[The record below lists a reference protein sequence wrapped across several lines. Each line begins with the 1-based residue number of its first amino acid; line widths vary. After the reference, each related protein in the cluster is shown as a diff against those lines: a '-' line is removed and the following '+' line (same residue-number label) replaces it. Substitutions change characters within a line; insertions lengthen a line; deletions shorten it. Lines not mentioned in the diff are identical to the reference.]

1 MTRLEE
7 IFKEILYNYSNEQL
21 QVEDCAKKCQEVA
34 IAFAKRLMS
43 TEVVFKRTG
52 RVESGYECSVE
63 YPHNVP
69 PEYSLM
75 YGELVRNGDK
85 LFDKFIEENYES
97 Y

>member
-1 MTRLEE
+1 MKKNCTEYS
-7 IFKEILYNYSNEQL
+7 KE
-21 QVEDCAKKCQEVA
+21 VKKIA
-34 IAFAKRLMS
+34 IEFAKRLMS

-85 LFDKFIEENYES
+85 MFCEFMIDYLKTES
-97 Y
+97 NEK

>member
-1 MTRLEE
+1 MKSNNIEYPEE
-7 IFKEILYNYSNEQL
+7 
-21 QVEDCAKKCQEVA
+21 VKKIA

-85 LFDKFIEENYES
+85 MFDEFIVKYYEQVQIK
-97 Y
+97 

>member
-1 MTRLEE
+1 MRSNNIEYPEE
-7 IFKEILYNYSNEQL
+7 
-21 QVEDCAKKCQEVA
+21 VKKIA

-63 YPHNVP
+63 YPHEVP

-85 LFDKFIEENYES
+85 MFCEFMIDYLKTES
-97 Y
+97 NEK